1 MADCTFY
8 GRKSKFRLHNLSE
21 FIASLPFTVE
31 QLPFEDIF
39 RDFRLED
46 TRKCPVISPPHCTTH
61 MPIILVGK
69 V

>member
-39 RDFRLED
+39 REKSAKRSIMKLAN
-46 TRKCPVISPPHCTTH
+46 
-61 MPIILVGK
+61 L
-69 V
+69 